1 MSDPAEYP
9 SLELELH
16 LRCEADAVVLEVR
29 DSRSAANL
37 SEWSRRWEGR
47 GDGSDNASELDP
59 HQWWN
64 SFGECWQ
71 EALAVHGAAAIS
83 QLWIHATAD
92 VLVCIDDDAQVIRPA
107 LYGADPRME
116 PDAKWLLA
124 QLPGGAEDWVR
135 ITGAAPSSSQ
145 MVAKCSWLHRSEA
158 QSWSRLG
165 KLLPLS
171 AWLATKLTESAPLIT
186 EATARAS
193 GFWSIPDAQYS
204 RLICQIIDS
213 DRDLMDCL
221 PAVAPAGQIATVGQ
235 WNGVTVNC
243 A

>member
-16 LRCEADAVVLEVR
+16 LRCEADSVVLEVR
-29 DSRSAANL
+29 DRHNSANI
-37 SEWSRRWEGR
+37 SEWSRRWEL
-47 GDGSDNASELDP
+47 DGTHGGAVHELDP

-83 QLWIHATAD
+83 QLWIHPAPD
-92 VLVCIDDDAQVIRPA
+92 VLICIDDAAEVIRPA
-107 LYGADPRME
+107 LRGADPRME

-145 MVAKCSWLHRSEA
+145 MVSKCSWLHRAEPET
-158 QSWSRLG
+158 WSQLG
-165 KLLPLS
+165 QLLPLS
-171 AWLATKLTESAPLIT
+171 AWLAAKLTGSAPVVT
-186 EATARAS
+186 EALARS
-193 GFWSIPDAQYS
+193 TGLWSIPDAQYS

-213 DRDLMDCL
+213 DRDLVKAL
-221 PAVAPAGQIATVGQ
+221 PAVAPTGQIATVGY
-235 WNGVTVNC
+235 WNGVRVNC

>member
-1 MSDPAEYP
+1 MTDPAEYP

-16 LRCEADAVVLEVR
+16 LRCEVDAVVLEVR
-29 DSRSAANL
+29 DHDNAANI
-37 SEWSRRWEGR
+37 SEWSRRWEAT
-47 GDGSDNASELDP
+47 GDDGEATAELDP

-83 QLWIHATAD
+83 QLWIHAAPD
-92 VLVCIDDDAQVIRPA
+92 VLVCIDGEAEVIRPA
-107 LYGADPRME
+107 LCGADPRME

-135 ITGAAPSSSQ
+135 ITGAAPTSAQ

-158 QSWSRLG
+158 AAWSQLG

-171 AWLATKLTESAPLIT
+171 AWLAAKLTGSAPLISET
-186 EATARAS
+186 TARS
-193 GFWSIPDAQYS
+193 TGFWSIPDAQYS

-213 DRDLMDCL
+213 DRDLLEAL
-221 PAVAPAGQIATVGQ
+221 PAVAPRGQIATVGQ

-243 A
+243 I